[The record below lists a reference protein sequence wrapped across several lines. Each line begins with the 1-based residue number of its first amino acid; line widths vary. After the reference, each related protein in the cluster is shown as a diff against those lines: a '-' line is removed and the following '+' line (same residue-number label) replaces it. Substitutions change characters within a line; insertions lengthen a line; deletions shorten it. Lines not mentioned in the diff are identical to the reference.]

1 MAKKDKFKRKSF
13 GTSNFEEDS
22 KFEDDVSEEDVVEDS
37 IEVES
42 ATGVYSVIVDSHT
55 HAGVEYHSGD
65 SIIVEHPATVKKL
78 KDRGI
83 IS

>member
-13 GTSNFEEDS
+13 GTS
-22 KFEDDVSEEDVVEDS
+22 KFEDDVSEEEVVEES
-37 IEVES
+37 IEDDVSEVES
-42 ATGVYSVIVDSHT
+42 PTGVYSVIVDSHT

-65 SIIVEHPATVKKL
+65 SIIVEHTATVKKL